1 MNLIKDHNIVLTGS
15 GLNPLGFQWMLTT
28 TRMVSFGLPLHDT
41 LKYHSGALSIMVQPP
56 KYISRTSVVYLILY
70 ICMFSMSQSSSCTG
84 YYFFWG
90 AYLSIINKF
99 PHTLIYFHLTT
110 VLAFP
115 IKFIPPPSIIP
126 VLLAKINHK
135 RLFAFSL
142 CFFWSLLKALCTI
155 WIHLLV
161 YVWLHFKHTDLF
173 SPCTI
178 FIFWSQLRARVGSL
192 WYLLQVCVCILK
204 VCRFDF
210 HLFDTMLIEE

>member
-1 MNLIKDHNIVLTGS
+1 ML
-15 GLNPLGFQWMLTT
+15 LG
-28 TRMVSFGLPLHDT
+28 
-41 LKYHSGALSIMVQPP
+41 
-56 KYISRTSVVYLILY
+56 
-70 ICMFSMSQSSSCTG
+70 
-84 YYFFWG
+84 
-90 AYLSIINKF
+90 
-99 PHTLIYFHLTT
+99 
-110 VLAFP
+110 
-115 IKFIPPPSIIP
+115 
-126 VLLAKINHK
+126 KINHK

-210 HLFDTMLIEE
+210 HLFDPMLIEEKIGVPFLASFEYFWLHNILQNIQGFRFFGLIGFLQCLLFSCNMQVGCTLSQLALNLLSYLSPYAFCVRILKPRLQWLMTCGEQVWTPRFITISIQSVLRVFFS